1 MNIALSHEVSNVVSH
16 PPRAAN
22 SRWDFITRVLSQPY
36 LDRTIAL
43 AATLPFVW
51 LAYYRYQHTKLGFPL
66 ISLTIGVLIL
76 LVTMI
81 VRRPPKRI
89 TPNPLYWLL
98 AFVATYWPALTV
110 GLIQKGNP
118 LVPDWVTEIVGLLSL
133 LVTVLAR
140 LSLGRNIGFV
150 PAQRE
155 IVTNGAYSYMRHPI
169 YTGLFLGYVGLAL
182 RAFSLQNALIL
193 ALGITWFVIK
203 SVVEEKFLS
212 ADPQYASYLQ
222 RVRARWIPFVL

>member
-1 MNIALSHEVSNVVSH
+1 MNVASPHTVSNISPH
-16 PPRAAN
+16 PAGGPS
-22 SRWDFITRVLSQPY
+22 SRWDLVTRILSQPY

-43 AATLPFVW
+43 AASIPFVW
-51 LAYYRYQHTKLGFPL
+51 LAYYRYQHNKLGLPL

-76 LVTMI
+76 LATMI
-81 VRRPPKRI
+81 VRRPPKRV

-110 GLIQKGNP
+110 GLIQKGYA
-118 LVPDWVTEIVGLLSL
+118 LVPDWVTEIVGLLGL
-133 LVTVLAR
+133 VVTVWAR

-155 IVTNGAYSYMRHPI
+155 IVTTGAYSYMRHPI
-169 YTGLFLGYVGLAL
+169 YTGLFLGYFGLAF
-182 RAFSLQNALIL
+182 RAFSVRNALIL
-193 ALGITWFVIK
+193 ALGIAWFVIK

-212 ADPQYASYLQ
+212 ADPQYAAYLK
-222 RVRARWIPFVL
+222 RVRARWVPFVA